1 MPVYA
6 YRCEDCGKNFEKRL
20 TYAEF
25 DIAKPDCPACG
36 SLRLTRRLNR
46 IRTIQS
52 DQFRIFAEA
61 SAKAES
67 PDTDARALGRMMR
80 EMKAESGAKVAPEY
94 DEVAGRLE
102 SGESMASIDASF
114 LDD

>member
-1 MPVYA
+1 MPVYR

-25 DIAKPDCPACG
+25 DSARPDCPGCG
-36 SLRLTRRLNR
+36 SLKVTRRINR
-46 IRTIQS
+46 VRTIQS
-52 DQFRIFAEA
+52 GQFQVFAEA
-61 SAKAES
+61 SKKAEA
-67 PDTDARALGRMMR
+67 PDTDGRALGRMMR

-114 LDD
+114 ADD

>member
-1 MPVYA
+1 MPVYR

-25 DIAKPDCPACG
+25 DSARPDCPGCG
-36 SLRLTRRLNR
+36 SLKVTRRINR
-46 IRTIQS
+46 VRTIQS
-52 DQFRIFAEA
+52 DQFRIFTEAAE
-61 SAKAES
+61 KAES
-67 PDTDARALGRMMR
+67 PDTDSRALGRMMR

-102 SGESMASIDASF
+102 SGESMDSIDASF
-114 LDD
+114 SDD